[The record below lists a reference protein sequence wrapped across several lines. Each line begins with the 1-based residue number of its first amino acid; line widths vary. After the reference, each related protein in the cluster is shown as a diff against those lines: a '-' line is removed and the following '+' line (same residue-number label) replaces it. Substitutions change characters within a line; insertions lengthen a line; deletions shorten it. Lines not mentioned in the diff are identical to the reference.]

1 MDDAAHGEDSSSRNG
16 SAVSRCERGADGRV
30 RICLTDGSSFF
41 VSTGFADKNSIE
53 PGLEIST
60 ELKTAIETN
69 AQELQA
75 FKKGL
80 ELLGRREH
88 TAFELARK
96 LKERGFDR
104 ATAARAIDDL
114 QEAGYL
120 DERRYAEA
128 WVRSRLKRR
137 PEGYPRLAA
146 GLARRGV
153 DRKTIASVLE
163 MLFTE
168 EESDKALA
176 KAAEKILRRGDVDET
191 TALRKLTAKGFSYRH
206 AKAHLQKLQ

>member
-1 MDDAAHGEDSSSRNG
+1 MDNAARGENSSSRND

-41 VSTGFADKNSIE
+41 VSAHFADKNAIG
-53 PGLEIST
+53 PGLEISA
-60 ELKTAIETN
+60 EQKAAIESN

-96 LKERGFDR
+96 LKERGFDH
-104 ATAARAIDDL
+104 ATAARALGEL

-137 PEGYPRLAA
+137 PEGYPRLVA

-153 DRKTIASVLE
+153 DREMIATVLE
-163 MLFTE
+163 ALFTE
-168 EESDKALA
+168 EESEKALA
-176 KAAEKILRRGDVDET
+176 KASEKILKRGDIDET
-191 TALRKLTAKGFSYRH
+191 TVLKKLTALGFSYRQ

>member
-1 MDDAAHGEDSSSRNG
+1 MDDAARGEDSSSRNG
-16 SAVSRCERGADGRV
+16 SGVSRCERGADGRV

-41 VSTGFADKNSIE
+41 ISAGFADLNAIRT
-53 PGLEIST
+53 GIEISL
-60 ELKTAIETN
+60 ELRAAIESN
-69 AQELQA
+69 ARELQA
-75 FKKGL
+75 FRKGL

-96 LKERGFDR
+96 LKVRGFDP
-104 ATAARAIDDL
+104 AAAAPALSEL

-120 DERRYAEA
+120 DDRRYAEA

-163 MLFTE
+163 TLFTE
-168 EESDKALA
+168 EESEKALA
-176 KAAEKILRRGDVDET
+176 KAAEKILKRGDVDET
-191 TALRKLTAKGFSYRH
+191 TALRKLTALGFSYRQ
-206 AKAHLQKLQ
+206 ARAHLQKLQ

>member
-1 MDDAAHGEDSSSRNG
+1 MEDAAHGEGSNSRNG

-41 VSTGFADKNSIE
+41 VTTGFADKNGIR
-53 PGLEIST
+53 PGLEVT
-60 ELKTAIETN
+60 EELFSAIESN
-69 AQELQA
+69 AETLQA

-96 LKERGFDR
+96 LRERGFSQI
-104 ATAARAIDDL
+104 AAALALGDL

-120 DERRYAEA
+120 DDRRYAEA

-153 DRKTIASVLE
+153 DRETILSVLE
-163 MLFTE
+163 AMFTD
-168 EESDKALA
+168 EESEKALA
-176 KAAEKILRRGDVDET
+176 AATEKILRRGNIEEITV
-191 TALRKLTAKGFSYRH
+191 LKKLTNLGFSYRQ
-206 AKAHLQKLQ
+206 AKAHLQKL